1 MPRRGEYT
9 RNFPLPGP
17 RAAEPVRIGIRTVTG
32 LTADGRQQSPSFDP
46 AAFTCSHLAGELADE
61 WVEKAA
67 SATLSA
73 TAAALYRQAI
83 TLFCRHVDAHVP
95 HAVKAS
101 LGEPDPDLAH
111 ALTDWT
117 RLLPASYGAGSR
129 VPAALAGKL
138 RILIT
143 RRAEHPD
150 RPVAAGLRHWASG
163 HVGLRGGQ
171 TQELDEFTRADKKEL
186 VKAAWSDHLAITARI
201 RRGWELAA
209 TGKDPAEDGWD
220 RLANLLWAI
229 TNDAWTCE
237 EIAEHLPGWHEM
249 PPSLREVMPP
259 GTLPQFGK
267 RMVLRHLVRQL
278 FPHNL
283 DLHSYRILLM
293 AATGRS
299 SEEVSALTEDDIEF
313 GPRSVVID
321 FTKGRAH
328 ARTRQ
333 AFSTLGEQADA
344 LLHPRR
350 PKLDAAALTQALVE
364 LATPLARRAGIEPVP
379 LFLRAAVDPYTLRI
393 RRFSGDTVASQFS
406 DWLEFH
412 GVSVEG
418 PVDIRRLRK
427 SGKVEKALAFR
438 GRVSDIADDHSQQ
451 TFRRHYAHGTTLRVI
466 AGNVI
471 ATAQRRWLDQA
482 LNGPVVLSEEAE
494 RSLAEPGAAGALG
507 LSQEEIDQLRD
518 GQLDIGVSSCK
529 DPFDSPFGRTGQL
542 CPVAPTR
549 CLECRNAF
557 VLPSNLPQLLLFADH
572 LATLQLRLSPQAFHA
587 LWGQSRINVNEAIKA
602 RTDAEIT
609 TARRQIAEDGLT
621 LQLPLAAHVEFES

>member
-1 MPRRGEYT
+1 MPRRGEHT
-9 RNFPLPGP
+9 RDFPRPGP
-17 RAAEPVRIGIRTVTG
+17 RAAEPVRTVTG
-32 LTADGRQQSPSFDP
+32 QTADGRQQSPSLDP
-46 AAFTCSHLAGELADE
+46 SDFACSHLAGELADE

-83 TLFCRHVDAHVP
+83 TLYCRHVDAHVP

-101 LGEPDPDLAH
+101 LGEPEPDLAH

-117 RLLPASYGAGSR
+117 RLLPAAYGAGSR

-138 RILIT
+138 RILIA

-220 RLANLLWAI
+220 CLANLLWAI
-229 TNDAWTCE
+229 ANDAWTCE
-237 EIAEHLPGWHEM
+237 EIAGHLPGWHEM
-249 PPSLREVMPP
+249 PPSLREMIPH
-259 GTLPQFGK
+259 GTLPHFGK

-333 AFSTLGEQADA
+333 AFSTSVEQTGG

-350 PKLDAAALTQALVE
+350 PKLDAAALTQALLE
-364 LATPLARRAGIEPVP
+364 LATPLARRADIEPVP
-379 LFLRAAVDPYTLRI
+379 LFLRAAVNPYTLRI

-412 GVSVEG
+412 GVRVEG

-451 TFRRHYAHGTTLRVI
+451 TFRGHYAHGTTLRVI

-471 ATAQRRWLDQA
+471 ATAQRRWLDHA

-494 RSLAEPGAAGALG
+494 QSLAEPGAADALG

-518 GQLDIGVSSCK
+518 GQLDMGVSSCK

-542 CPVAPTR
+542 CPVAPAR

-572 LATLQLRLSPQAFHA
+572 LAALQLRLSPQAFHA
-587 LWGQSRINVNEAIKA
+587 LWGQSRININESIKA

-609 TARRQIAEDGLT
+609 TARRQIAEDGLS